1 MIAVMGVT
9 GQVGGAIARR
19 LLAEGRQVRV
29 VVRSVEKAETWKRAG
44 AEIAIASTDDTAA
57 LTRAFANTEAVFVM
71 LPPVFDPAPGYP
83 ESTSA
88 TTSVRSALEAA
99 KPGRVIALSTIGGQV
114 DRDNL
119 LIQLHHWE
127 KSLRTLNF
135 PVIFLRPTW
144 FIENTQW
151 LLAVARKKGIFASHL
166 QPLDKPVPMVAVDD
180 IAAIAADLLTGKDS
194 TTGVVE
200 LTGPQD
206 VTPIEIASTL
216 SHLFNREVRAQAI
229 PRDTWEADLRAAGMQ
244 YPEPRMRMLDG
255 FNEGWIRFEG
265 TPRRGTTTLET
276 ALRKLIRDP
285 APQA

>member
-1 MIAVMGVT
+1 MISVMGVT
-9 GQVGGAIARR
+9 GQVGGAIARK
-19 LLAEGRQVRV
+19 LIAEGKKVRV
-29 VVRSVEKAETWKRAG
+29 VVRSTDKGEIWKRAS
-44 AEIAIASTDDTAA
+44 AEVAVASTDDTAA

-83 ESTSA
+83 ESAAA
-88 TTSVRSALEAA
+88 TTSIRNALEAA

-127 KSLRTLNF
+127 QALRTLGL
-135 PVIFLRPTW
+135 PIVFLRPTW

-151 LLAVARKKGIFASHL
+151 LLAAAREKGVFASHL

-180 IAAIAADLLTGKDS
+180 IATTASDLLTGKDR
-194 TTGVVE
+194 TTGIVE

-216 SHLFNREVRAQAI
+216 GHFFSREVRAQAI
-229 PRDTWEADLRAAGMQ
+229 PRETWETEFRAAGMQ
-244 YPEPRMRMLDG
+244 HPEPRMRMLDG

-265 TPRRGTTTLET
+265 APRRGTTTLET
-276 ALRKLIRDP
+276 ALRQLILQK
-285 APQA
+285 A

>member
-9 GQVGGAIARR
+9 GQVGGAIARK

-29 VVRSVEKAETWKRAG
+29 IVRSAEKAETWKRAG

-57 LTRAFANTEAVFVM
+57 LTRAFANTEAVFAM

-83 ESTSA
+83 ESTAA
-88 TTSVRSALEAA
+88 TTSVRSALGAA

-127 KSLRTLNF
+127 QSLRTF
-135 PVIFLRPTW
+135 PVVFLRPTW

-151 LLAVARKKGIFASHL
+151 LLAAAREKGIFASHL

-180 IAAIAADLLTGKDS
+180 IAVTATDLLSRKDE
-194 TTGVVE
+194 TTGIVE
-200 LTGPQD
+200 LTGPRD

-216 SHLFNREVRAQAI
+216 SHLFNREVRALVV
-229 PRDTWEADLRAAGMQ
+229 PRVTWEADFRAAGMQ

-265 TPRRGTTTLET
+265 TPRRGTTALET
-276 ALRKLIRDP
+276 ALRQLIEQK
-285 APQA
+285 A